1 MTKLDKTA
9 TPSKR
14 DLLRVGEL
22 AKAVGKTV
30 RAIHLYEELD
40 LVKPTM
46 RTGGNFRLYDKD
58 AVARIGWIIKLQA
71 IGFTLSE
78 IQGFV
83 REFEQA
89 NSGREATAQA
99 REVFGAKLVQ
109 IRDQIT
115 QLSVIE
121 NDLEEALDYLDA
133 CDACSPE
140 FAPVECK
147 ACGHNGHERGD
158 APPLFVGLSETAP
171 SRPSDRDASGGQFDV
186 AVAELRKQ
194 GTH

>member
-1 MTKLDKTA
+1 MHVRFDALPKSKTKNH
-9 TPSKR
+9 S

-22 AKAVGKTV
+22 ARAVGKTV
-30 RAIHLYEELD
+30 RAVHLYEELD
-40 LVKPTM
+40 LVKPTT
-46 RTGGNFRLYDKD
+46 RTEGNFRLYAKD

-83 REFEQA
+83 REFETA
-89 NSGREATAQA
+89 NTGREATAHA
-99 REVFGAKLVQ
+99 RDVFRTKLIH

-115 QLSVIE
+115 QLRIIE

-147 ACGHNGHERGD
+147 ECGHNGHERGT
-158 APPLFVGLSETAP
+158 APPLFAGLSKNAP
-171 SRPSDRDASGGQFDV
+171 SSKTDAFDV
-186 AVAELRKQ
+186 PASELTKE
-194 GTH
+194 GAH